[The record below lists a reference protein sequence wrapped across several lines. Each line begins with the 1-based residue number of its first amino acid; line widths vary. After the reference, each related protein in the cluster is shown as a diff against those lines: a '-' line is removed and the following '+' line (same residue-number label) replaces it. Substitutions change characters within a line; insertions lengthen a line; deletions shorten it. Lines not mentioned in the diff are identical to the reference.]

1 METVVE
7 RLELPKELHKELK
20 LIALQQKTSVAEIII
35 EGARE
40 QIAKYKAAREHVRE
54 HFDKYRSVREQ
65 VKEQVDKYNFSEI
78 AASPEKLTE

>member
-7 RLELPKELHKELK
+7 SMELPKELYRELK
-20 LIALQQKTSVAEIII
+20 LISLQQKTSVAEIII

-54 HFDKYRSVREQ
+54 NLDKHRPVREQ
-65 VKEQVDKYNFSEI
+65 VKEQFDKYNFSEI
-78 AASPEKLTE
+78 HSSRENLTK